1 MKYYLEDVREVFK
14 RTESSE
20 NGLSQSEAER
30 RLEKYGKNKLAQ
42 AKQKS
47 LVRRFFEQLADPM
60 IIILIVAAVI
70 SAVTTVY
77 EGKVSGSPSFPTDTV
92 IILAVVLINAV
103 LGVLQESKAEKAIE
117 ALQEMSAATSKV
129 IREGKIMTVK
139 SEDLTVGDVVV
150 LEAGDAVPA
159 DCRIFES
166 ASLKIE
172 EAALTGESV
181 PVSKIISV
189 LGAGDGGDIPL
200 NDSLSM
206 RVKDFPEL
214 SFFKGQTLIVT
225 DGTTLLGADD
235 KAGVAEIMT
244 AAAWLLAHPEIPH
257 GKIRIGFTPDE
268 EIGRGVDF
276 FDVKRFGARFAYTV
290 DGGFEGELEYENFNA
305 ASARIVVQGRNIH
318 PGYAKD
324 KMINA
329 LQVACEINSLL
340 PAVQRPEHTQDYEGF
355 YHLVGLSGTVE
366 KASME
371 YIVRDHS
378 RELFEEKKRFLAD
391 AVALLS
397 RKYGEGTILLTVK
410 DQYYNMRE
418 QVEPYP
424 EVIGKAMQAM
434 REAGVEPIVRPIRGG
449 TDGARLS
456 YMGLPCP
463 NLFTGGMNFHGK
475 FEYCSLDT
483 MGRAVRTILN
493 LARLWAE

>member
-1 MKYYLEDVREVFK
+1 MNA
-14 RTESSE
+14 TERFLRYAAIPTRSDPDSTATPSTDCQFS
-20 NGLSQSEAER
+20 LA
-30 RLEKYGKNKLAQ
+30 RL
-42 AKQKS
+42 
-47 LVRRFFEQLADPM
+47 LADE
-60 IIILIVAAVI
+60 LTALGLTNVR
-70 SAVTTVY
+70 VTDNCFVY
-77 EGKVSGSPSFPTDTV
+77 
-92 IILAVVLINAV
+92 
-103 LGVLQESKAEKAIE
+103 
-117 ALQEMSAATSKV
+117 
-129 IREGKIMTVK
+129 
-139 SEDLTVGDVVV
+139 
-150 LEAGDAVPA
+150 
-159 DCRIFES
+159 
-166 ASLKIE
+166 
-172 EAALTGESV
+172 AALPATPGLEGQPCLGLIAHMDTAPDYPGEGV
-181 PVSKIISV
+181 KPQ
-189 LGAGDGGDIPL
+189 LHPDYDGGDIMLSATGAVLSPARFPSL
-200 NDSLSM
+200 NGL
-206 RVKDFPEL
+206 
-214 SFFKGQTLIVT
+214 KGKTLITT
-225 DGTTLLGADD
+225 DGSTLLGADD

-397 RKYGEGTILLTVK
+397 RKYGEGTISLTVK